1 VKDVKTTEVEGKK
14 QKQFKIAGEGDLNVV
29 GLLKALKAIDYQ
41 YCLALEYEENAK
53 NPLPDIESCLKH
65 VRECAAKV

>member
-1 VKDVKTTEVEGKK
+1 
-14 QKQFKIAGEGDLNVV
+14 LNVV
-29 GLLKALKAIDYQ
+29 GLLKALKALDYK

-53 NPLPDIESCLKH
+53 NPLPDIEACLKH